1 MNELLAVAGRLHPL
15 LLHLPIGFVA
25 GLAALETLGALRR
38 SPPPLAVMA
47 TLTRL
52 TQLAAAAAITTGLL
66 LEQEG
71 GYPEALADQHRNV
84 ALAFFVVSLAMG
96 RFVRSEARRTAFRVS
111 LGLALVLIGVAG
123 HLGASITHG
132 GNFLFEPLEQKAPS
146 KPRDDAPEAPPAEP
160 REAAQPQ
167 TAVATNVVEQVPAG
181 AARSTFEERIAP
193 LFAANCTNCHGE
205 DKRKGR
211 LAMHTREGLERGG
224 SSGAAFVAGDVAAS
238 LLVQRLE
245 LPLDDEEHMP
255 PADKPQPSAQDVALI
270 KAWIAAG
277 APFEGQ
283 VELRVESVVTPA
295 ASTTPI
301 APKVTATSA
310 PFTAQLAPPPAALD
324 ALRRELAHVQP
335 VSQTDPLLWI
345 DFAAPAAEM
354 DDARV
359 RALLEPLVDH
369 VAELSLARTK
379 IGDATLELIARMPQ
393 LRKLDLRAT
402 LVTDAGARWLAAA
415 PRLRELVA
423 AQTSLGDEAL
433 ADLAKSTSL
442 ERLVLWNSAATE
454 AGITALQAAR
464 PALAIDSGALP
475 NAAVLEAES
484 EVKFTSDA
492 PLPGAEAVPA
502 ALTPLNARCPV
513 SDAPVNPKYAVVFEG
528 KVVGFCCPNCPKE
541 FWADP
546 KAFAEKLK

>member
-1 MNELLAVAGRLHPL
+1 
-15 LLHLPIGFVA
+15 
-25 GLAALETLGALRR
+25 
-38 SPPPLAVMA
+38 
-47 TLTRL
+47 
-52 TQLAAAAAITTGLL
+52 
-66 LEQEG
+66 
-71 GYPEALADQHRNV
+71 
-84 ALAFFVVSLAMG
+84 
-96 RFVRSEARRTAFRVS
+96 
-111 LGLALVLIGVAG
+111 
-123 HLGASITHG
+123 
-132 GNFLFEPLEQKAPS
+132 
-146 KPRDDAPEAPPAEP
+146 
-160 REAAQPQ
+160 
-167 TAVATNVVEQVPAG
+167 
-181 AARSTFEERIAP
+181 
-193 LFAANCTNCHGE
+193 
-205 DKRKGR
+205 
-211 LAMHTREGLERGG
+211 
-224 SSGAAFVAGDVAAS
+224 

-255 PADKPQPSAQDVALI
+255 PADKPQPSAQDVALL

-283 VELRVESVVTPA
+283 VELRVESFAVPA
-295 ASTTPI
+295 ASTTP
-301 APKVTATSA
+301 
-310 PFTAQLAPPPAALD
+310 TAQKPATTTVQSTPSAAPLAPPPAALE

-345 DFAAPAAEM
+345 DFAAPAADM

-359 RALLEPLVDH
+359 RALLEPLVEH

-379 IGDATLELIARMPQ
+379 VGDATLELIARMPQ

-423 AQTSLGDEAL
+423 AQTSLGDAAL
-433 ADLAKSTSL
+433 AELGKSTSL

-454 AGITALQAAR
+454 AGIAALQAAR
-464 PALAIDSGALP
+464 PALAIESGALP
-475 NAAVLEAES
+475 NAAVLEAET

-492 PLPGAEAVPA
+492 PLPGAEAAPA

-528 KVVGFCCPNCPKE
+528 KVIGFCCPNCPKE

>member
-25 GLAALETLGALRR
+25 ALAALETLGALRR

-71 GYPEALADQHRNV
+71 GYPEALADQHRN
-84 ALAFFVVSLAMG
+84 AGLAFFVVSLAMG

-111 LGLALVLIGVAG
+111 LALALVLVGVAG
-123 HLGASITHG
+123 HLGGSITHG
-132 GNFLFEPLEQKAPS
+132 GNFLFEPLEDKAPP
-146 KPRDDAPEAPPAEP
+146 KPAVEPPAQP
-160 REAAQPQ
+160 REAAEAP
-167 TAVATNVVEQVPAG
+167 TAVATNVVEQAPAS

-193 LFAANCTNCHGE
+193 LFAASCTNCHGE

-277 APFEGQ
+277 APFEGE
-283 VELRVESVVTPA
+283 VELNVESFVVPT

-301 APKVTATSA
+301 APKATATSA
-310 PFTAQLAPPPAALD
+310 PSTAQLAPPPAALD

-335 VSQTDPLLWI
+335 LSQTDPLLWI
-345 DFAAPAAEM
+345 DFAAPAADM

-359 RALLEPLVDH
+359 RTLLEPLVDH
-369 VAELSLARTK
+369 VAELSLARSK
-379 IGDATLELIARMPQ
+379 ISDATLELIARMPQ

-415 PRLRELVA
+415 PRLRELVV
-423 AQTSLGDEAL
+423 AQTSLGDAAL
-433 ADLAKSTSL
+433 AELAKSTSL

-454 AGITALQAAR
+454 AGIAALQAAR
-464 PALAIDSGALP
+464 PTLSIESGAAP
-475 NAAVLEAES
+475 SAAVLEAES

-492 PLPGAEAVPA
+492 PLPGAEAAPA
-502 ALTPLNARCPV
+502 ALTPVNARCPV

>member
-1 MNELLAVAGRLHPL
+1 MNELLAVVGRLHPL

-38 SPPPLAVMA
+38 SPPPLSVMA

-71 GYPEALADQHRNV
+71 GYPEALADQHRNA

-111 LGLALVLIGVAG
+111 LGLALVLVGVAG
-123 HLGASITHG
+123 HLGGSITHG
-132 GNFLFEPLEQKAPS
+132 GNFLFEPLEQRAP
-146 KPRDDAPEAPPAEP
+146 
-160 REAAQPQ
+160 QPQ
-167 TAVATNVVEQVPAG
+167 PEQAPQVVDQTPATQSDVVAQVPAS

-193 LFAANCTNCHGE
+193 LFAASCTNCHGE

-255 PADKPQPSAQDVALI
+255 PADKPQPSAQDVALL

-283 VELRVESVVTPA
+283 VELRVESFAVPA
-295 ASTTPI
+295 ASTTP
-301 APKVTATSA
+301 
-310 PFTAQLAPPPAALD
+310 TAQKPATTTVQSTPSAAPLAPPPAALE

-345 DFAAPAAEM
+345 DFAAPAADM

-359 RALLEPLVDH
+359 RALLEPLVEH

-379 IGDATLELIARMPQ
+379 VGDATLELIARMPQ

-423 AQTSLGDEAL
+423 AQTSLGDAAL
-433 ADLAKSTSL
+433 AELGKSTSL

-464 PALAIDSGALP
+464 PALAIESGALP
-475 NAAVLEAES
+475 NAAVLEAET

-492 PLPGAEAVPA
+492 PLPGAEAAPAAPA

-528 KVVGFCCPNCPKE
+528 KVIGFCCPNCPKE

>member
-111 LGLALVLIGVAG
+111 LGLALVLVGVAG
-123 HLGASITHG
+123 HLGGSITHG
-132 GNFLFEPLEQKAPS
+132 GNFLFEPLEEHAPP
-146 KPRDDAPEAPPAEP
+146 KPAVEPPAQPREVAEAP
-160 REAAQPQ
+160 

-193 LFAANCTNCHGE
+193 LFAASCTDCHGE

-224 SSGAAFVAGDVAAS
+224 SSGAAFVASDVAAS

-245 LPLDDEEHMP
+245 LPLEDEEHMP
-255 PADKPQPSAQDVALI
+255 PADKPQPSAQDVALL

-283 VELRVESVVTPA
+283 VELRVESFAVPA
-295 ASTTPI
+295 ASATPSAHKPATTTVQSTPTAAPI
-301 APKVTATSA
+301 
-310 PFTAQLAPPPAALD
+310 APPPAALE
-324 ALRRELAHVQP
+324 ALRRDLAHVQP

-359 RALLEPLVDH
+359 RALLEPLVEH

-379 IGDATLELIARMPQ
+379 IGDTTLELIARMPH

-415 PRLRELVA
+415 PRLRELIA
-423 AQTSLGDEAL
+423 AQTSLGDATL
-433 ADLAKSTSL
+433 AELAKSGAL

-454 AGITALQAAR
+454 AGIAALQAAR
-464 PALAIDSGALP
+464 PALVIESGALP